1 MRAFKVSSWYFL
13 NLGLGL
19 GLAAS
24 SLSVIEA
31 SHRCRQMYAQLQA
44 LQTAQWDM
52 QEQQGRLLLE
62 HSTWAGH
69 HRVEQLA
76 RKQLGMRLPSATELQ
91 VVQP

>member
-1 MRAFKVSSWYFL
+1 MPLIKGIGWQLLSLA
-13 NLGLGL
+13 L
-19 GLAAS
+19 GLALVAS
-24 SLSVIEA
+24 ALSVIET

-52 QEQQGRLLLE
+52 QEQRGRLLLE

-76 RKQLGMRLPSATELQ
+76 RTQLGMRLPGATELQ
-91 VVQP
+91 VVLP